1 MGTHDENEDTLL
13 IRILCHQLP
22 YEVSQSVFK
31 EYTDR
36 WAEILRI
43 WDSKNGRYM
52 CLSEH
57 QSAIKTL
64 LAMSTYYRR
73 VIGCM
78 GGAMD
83 FFKKVSYEGNERKE
97 RSVKIGNFILD
108 QEKNRQLWRITR
120 NFSKI
125 KDKYNIPDVFF
136 EYEETLEFLGK
147 CLLLYQL
154 EDGQSK

>member
-1 MGTHDENEDTLL
+1 MSTNDNNKDNSL
-13 IRILCHQLP
+13 IRILCYQLP
-22 YEVSQSVFK
+22 HDVSQPVFK
-31 EYTDR
+31 EYNDR

-43 WDSKNGRYM
+43 WDSKNERYI

-83 FFKKVSYEGNERKE
+83 FFRKISYEGNERKE
-97 RSVKIGNFILD
+97 RSVKIGNFVLD
-108 QEKNRQLWRITR
+108 QVKNNQLWMITR
-120 NFSKI
+120 NFSNLKN
-125 KDKYNIPDVFF
+125 KFNIPDVFF
-136 EYEETLEFLGK
+136 EYEETLEFLGN
-147 CLLLYQL
+147 CLLLYKL
-154 EDGQSK
+154 EDGKSK